1 MTFELS
7 NYDYDPFF
15 DFFLPTERRS
25 NTGLS
30 MKTDVTEDDHN
41 YYMEVELAGVKKED
55 INLTLKDG
63 YLTITAKREN
73 KNDQQNR
80 YGKWLRHE
88 RYYGTTTRS
97 FYVGLEDEK
106 NIAAKFENGVLTIS
120 FPKEEEKKELVRK
133 IDIR

>member
-15 DFFLPTERRS
+15 DFFLPTERRTDS
-25 NTGLS
+25 GIS
-30 MKTDVTEDDHN
+30 MKTDVTEDEHN

-63 YLTITAKREN
+63 YLTISAKREN
-73 KNDQQNR
+73 KNDQQKRN
-80 YGKWLRHE
+80 GKWLRHE
-88 RYYGTTTRS
+88 RYYGSAKRT

-106 NIAAKFENGVLTIS
+106 NISAKFEDGVLS
-120 FPKEEEKKELVRK
+120 LQFPKEEAKNEVVRK
-133 IDIR
+133 IDIK

>member
-15 DFFLPTERRS
+15 NFFYPFERRE

-30 MKTDVTEDDHN
+30 MKTDVREDEHN
-41 YYMEVELAGVKKED
+41 YYMDVELAGVKKENID
-55 INLTLKDG
+55 LTLKDG

-80 YGKWLRHE
+80 NGKHIRLE
-88 RYYGTTTRS
+88 RNYGTATRT
-97 FYVGLEDEK
+97 FYVGLEDDK
-106 NIAAKFENGVLTIS
+106 NIAATFEDGVLS
-120 FPKEEEKKELVRK
+120 LKFPKEEEKKESVHK